1 MNYAVVILTFVFLIS
16 MGYWFIAGKKSYVGP
31 RTHAHVV
38 DGMVV
43 TKPSQSELNDG
54 EKNVNTTD
62 GVTVG

>member
-1 MNYAVVILTFVFLIS
+1 MNYAVVILAFVFFIS

-43 TKPSQSELNDG
+43 NQPSQSELHDG
-54 EKNVNTTD
+54 EKNINTTD
-62 GVTVG
+62 GVTHG